1 MTMQLLLPAC
11 RRSRMTV
18 NQALPAATTKV
29 IHTHTSG
36 AVPSVVLSAGYSCV
50 CIDMVRYIAQKLVVN
65 EEMWFQ

>member
-1 MTMQLLLPAC
+1 MQLLLPAC

-18 NQALPAATTKV
+18 NQALPLKLF
-29 IHTHTSG
+29 THTSG
-36 AVPSVVLSAGYSCV
+36 AVPSVVLSTGYSCV